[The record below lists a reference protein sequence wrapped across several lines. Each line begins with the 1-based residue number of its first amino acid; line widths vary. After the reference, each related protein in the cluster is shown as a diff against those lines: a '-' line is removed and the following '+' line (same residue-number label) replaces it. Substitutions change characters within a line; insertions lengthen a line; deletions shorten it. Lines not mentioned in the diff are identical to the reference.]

1 MKRRDVI
8 YTYKIFFLLLSV
20 IENTS
25 IVLVSRYWYIFHP
38 RDVLTMHVEPLY
50 DSAIIRVEIN
60 C

>member
-25 IVLVSRYWYIFHP
+25 IVLVSRYIFHP